1 MYIGHKITSIKRSTR
16 GYKVG
21 LGVFSNHLTP
31 ELQRQIDEINK
42 YYGQFSPYVQYAVT
56 LQTTLIPRRGVY
68 EAEKQR
74 MMLEEEFNHFRKRLN
89 YYFFKKGNYR
99 NPQINSL
106 LILPVIE
113 GSGFSPEG
121 KRTLHYHVGLGNMP
135 ETVNDIELEKVI
147 REIWQKVKY
156 TQDIVNLQPA
166 DPGWLGYITK
176 EVEQGNI
183 DCIDW
188 RNACIPHEALHI

>member
-1 MYIGHKITSIKRSTR
+1 MYIGEKITSVKRNIR

-21 LGVFSNHLTP
+21 LGVFNNALTP
-31 ELQRQIDEINK
+31 QLQRQIEEVK
-42 YYGQFSPYVQYAVT
+42 KHYGQLSPYVQFAIT
-56 LQTTLIPRRGVY
+56 LQTTLIVRRGAF

-74 MMLEEEFNHFRKRLN
+74 IMLQEEFNHFRKRLN

-121 KRTLHYHVGLGNMP
+121 KRTLHYHVGLGNVP
-135 ETVNDIELEKVI
+135 NHINDIELQKII
-147 REIWQKVKY
+147 RDIWLKVKY
-156 TQDIVNLQPA
+156 SQDKIDLQPA
-166 DPGWLGYITK
+166 DPGWADYITK